1 MATEELPLSRTS
13 LPGVSDAPVTRVAVS
28 GASSG
33 DNTLVAAAGAGKG
46 IRVLAI
52 CVKAASAVTF
62 RLESG
67 AGGTALTGVVSLV
80 ANGDLGWSLP
90 FNPAGWCD
98 TAANA
103 LLNME
108 LGGAVQ
114 VSGVLVYQTVSI
126 V

>member
-1 MATEELPLSRTS
+1 MAVNELPMSIATH
-13 LPGVSDAPVTRVAVS
+13 PGVSDSPVTRVAVT
-28 GASSG
+28 GATSG
-33 DNTLVAAAGAGKG
+33 DNALVAAAGAGKG

-67 AGGTALTGVVSLV
+67 AGGTALTGVVPLV

-103 LLNME
+103 ALNME

-126 V
+126 T